1 MRVYERVSDIRAA
14 VLALR
19 QQGRTAGFVPTMGAL
34 HAGHVSLMQA
44 SRKDCDATAVSIFV
58 NPTQFGPNEDF
69 QRYPRPRDA
78 DLELCEQAGVD
89 LVFYPQVEEMYPSGP
104 QTTIEVA
111 GLSDV
116 WEGAIRPGHFR
127 GVATVVAK
135 LFLAAPAEKAY
146 FGQKDY
152 QQQLILRRMVRDLH
166 FPVEIVTCPILRD
179 ADGLALS
186 SRNAYLSP
194 EERRVGLAI
203 PQALGEAK
211 RAFESGQRNP
221 CELQKLLRSGLT
233 SEPGLTVDYA
243 VVVDA
248 ETLAELDAPQPRM
261 VALVAARAG
270 KTRLIDNEVLETN
283 V

>member
-1 MRVYERVSDIRAA
+1 MHVYERVSDIRAA
-14 VLALR
+14 VRALR
-19 QQGRTAGFVPTMGAL
+19 QQGRTVGFVPTMGAL

-44 SRKDCDATAVSIFV
+44 SQNDCGATAVSIFV
-58 NPTQFGPNEDF
+58 NPTQFGPHEDF

-78 DLELCEQAGVD
+78 DLKLCEQAGVD
-89 LVFYPQVEEMYPSGP
+89 LVFYPQVEEIYPAGP
-104 QTTIEVA
+104 QTTVEVA
-111 GLSDV
+111 GLSDI

-135 LFLAAPAEKAY
+135 LFLAVPAERAY

-166 FPVEIVTCPILRD
+166 FPVEIVTRPILRD

-194 EERRVGLAI
+194 DERRAGLAI
-203 PQALGEAK
+203 PQALDEAK
-211 RAFESGQRNP
+211 RAFDNGQRNP
-221 CELQKLLRSGLT
+221 RVLQKILLSRLASA
-233 SEPGLTVDYA
+233 SGLTVDYA
-243 VVVDA
+243 VVVDV

-261 VALVAARAG
+261 VALIAARAG
-270 KTRLIDNEVLETN
+270 KTRLIDNEILETTN
-283 V
+283 